1 MDVDNELLL
10 FVPKLNF
17 KIHIICI
24 AMDENT
30 KFISHESRAAFS
42 LCLLCDA
49 HRNRTFCIFEKP
61 SRIFHSAR
69 STLDVTRE
77 IRGGLYR

>member
-24 AMDENT
+24 VMDENT
-30 KFISHESRAAFS
+30 KFISNESRAAS
-42 LCLLCDA
+42 
-49 HRNRTFCIFEKP
+49 
-61 SRIFHSAR
+61 S
-69 STLDVTRE
+69 
-77 IRGGLYR
+77 

>member
-24 AMDENT
+24 VMDENT
-30 KFISHESRAAFS
+30 KFIANESRAAS
-42 LCLLCDA
+42 
-49 HRNRTFCIFEKP
+49 
-61 SRIFHSAR
+61 S
-69 STLDVTRE
+69 
-77 IRGGLYR
+77 